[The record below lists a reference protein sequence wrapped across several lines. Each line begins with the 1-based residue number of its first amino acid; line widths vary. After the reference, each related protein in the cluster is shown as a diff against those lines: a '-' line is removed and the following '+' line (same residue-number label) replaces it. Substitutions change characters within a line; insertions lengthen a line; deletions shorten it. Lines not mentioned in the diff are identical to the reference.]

1 MNWATVFASSIMA
14 ALGAVAGGLIGA
26 LLMRGRQGGSRN
38 ILFIVCL
45 VVGAAVGAQLLGP
58 RVSAWYVLRDAE
70 SKLLEVPVY
79 RVLQKHE
86 PAAYAKILAEYKR
99 SVADPKQTGAFTS
112 LVMSEVSGIT
122 SRRMGT
128 ASQSSLIALVRE
140 MLGNLRVLQKDGD
153 SCFRYLF
160 PQVAGPVDFAKYFD
174 RIAEDHSLTLLA
186 EVIRSSAEYPV
197 KAEPLNVAQ
206 EKLAPVVQALA
217 EEFGDDAQML
227 GNVAAPG
234 VDRQKVCAITISL
247 YDRILRL
254 PEADAAM
261 VLRSLAQST

>member
-1 MNWATVFASSIMA
+1 MS
-14 ALGAVAGGLIGA
+14 
-26 LLMRGRQGGSRN
+26 
-38 ILFIVCL
+38 
-45 VVGAAVGAQLLGP
+45 
-58 RVSAWYVLRDAE
+58 
-70 SKLLEVPVY
+70 
-79 RVLQKHE
+79 
-86 PAAYAKILAEYKR
+86 
-99 SVADPKQTGAFTS
+99 AFTS
-112 LVMSEVSGIT
+112 LVMNEVSLVT

-128 ASQSSLIALVRE
+128 ASQGSLTALMRE
-140 MLGNLRVLQKDGD
+140 MLANLRVLQKDGD

-160 PQVAGPVDFAKYFD
+160 PHVAGPADFAKHFD
-174 RIAEDHSLTLLA
+174 DAAEARSLGLLA
-186 EVIRSSAEYPV
+186 EVIRTSAETPTEAV
-197 KAEPLNVAQ
+197 PTAVAQ

-254 PEADAAM
+254 PEADAAL

>member
-1 MNWATVFASSIMA
+1 MNWATVLASSITA
-14 ALGAVAGGLIGA
+14 ALGAIAGGLIGA
-26 LLMRGRQGGSRN
+26 LLTRGRQGGSRH
-38 ILFIVCL
+38 IIFVVCL
-45 VVGAAVGAQLLGP
+45 VIGAALGAQLLGP
-58 RVSAWYVLRDAE
+58 RASAWYAIHNAE
-70 SKLLEVPVY
+70 DKLLEASVY
-79 RVLQKHE
+79 QVLKKHE
-86 PAAYAKILAEYKR
+86 PAAYSKILAEYKR
-99 SVADPKQTGAFTS
+99 AVADPAQMGAFTS
-112 LVMSEVSGIT
+112 LVMNEVSTVT

-128 ASQSSLIALVRE
+128 ASQDSLVALMRE
-140 MLGNLRVLQKDGD
+140 MVSNLRVLQRDGD

-160 PQVAGPVDFAKYFD
+160 PHVAGPADFAKHFD
-174 RIAEDHSLTLLA
+174 DAAEARSLSLLA
-186 EVIRSSAEYPV
+186 EVIRTSAEIPTQAV
-197 KAEPLNVAQ
+197 SPDVAQ